1 MYHSQSSPDTD
12 SAGTFPDPA
21 PRGAL
26 PSPHAGRSARAADGA
41 RKRARRDSEERL
53 PPKSNAPRA
62 RVRAPVACTACRG
75 RKTKCDGLRPTCGY
89 CEKTN
94 AKCTYDTYD
103 NAASHPASCQAV
115 SQQVLQAVQYLTKV
129 IEQQQQRPDHSRQ
142 RHNGHTWLPSTE
154 PSGDVTGLLDPSPR
168 SAAVVEDQP
177 ADPFISTFHTSN
189 GVGLDSILKWS
200 IFPEETQTLPVD
212 DGKPVPMHDA
222 LPSVALPHLR
232 ALEGNY
238 ILVVHSKNPMLD
250 LVSLRKHISLVAENG
265 FDWSIRAGLV
275 SAVCAIGA
283 LCQTHDSTSPTFE
296 EELRNDVDIAY
307 QFWSVA
313 SKRLGMAM
321 SHNTIES
328 AQFFCLAGIWFM
340 CNLQPLEAWKHF
352 TMAGNV
358 WYSVKISQASTSNF
372 DIQPQRQM
380 LQTLEQSTFYT
391 VYKSEL
397 EVRYELAIHGS
408 VLEHIEDHI
417 VFPAPPHSN
426 DADNG
431 GDIPH
436 EDTVSWYFYLSDIAA
451 RHLINRIIESRTRS
465 ILRCDKSGIESL
477 LQDYKIFMSQLQ
489 EWYESLPLAVSF
501 ELPRTTIAFD
511 PDMSK
516 RILRARYMF
525 IHELLCRPFVQICVS
540 RRLDLPEALLD
551 EVVSKASLGLR
562 YCALSLQG
570 LPTHVRFDHGLW
582 VSLRNSVAC
591 AMILIGAARGSR
603 MPSLNAADRLQL
615 PEDWREIIMD
625 GMNKF
630 AMFATES
637 KGGIVNAI
645 ELVYEALADFPTFT
659 SEE

>member
-103 NAASHPASCQAV
+103 NAASHPA
-115 SQQVLQAVQYLTKV
+115 
-129 IEQQQQRPDHSRQ
+129 
-142 RHNGHTWLPSTE
+142 
-154 PSGDVTGLLDPSPR
+154 SPR

-358 WYSVKISQASTSNF
+358 CLYSLTHNRASTSNF